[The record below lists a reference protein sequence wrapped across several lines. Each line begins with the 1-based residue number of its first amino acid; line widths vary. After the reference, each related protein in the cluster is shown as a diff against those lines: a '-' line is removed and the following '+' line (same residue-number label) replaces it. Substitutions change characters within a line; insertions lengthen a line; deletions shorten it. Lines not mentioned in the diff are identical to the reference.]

1 MEKGKLFVID
11 GTDGSG
17 KQTQL
22 QKLKE
27 RFDKEGIE
35 YRTVSFPNYDSPSS
49 SLVKMYLAGD
59 FGTDAQSISPYIAS
73 TFYAAD
79 RYATFKTGY
88 QEYYDNGGIILAD
101 RYTTANMVHQAGKIK
116 DKKCVLARCGVGKV
130 HAARLT
136 QIMIDNFKLDCIIN
150 VGTGGAINP
159 RLKIGDLIVGRTV
172 VQHDFD
178 ITAFGHTK
186 GYITDIGDRIYS
198 NHNLVE
204 DFKKIIKNT
213 EDRIYKIET
222 GTIASGDI
230 FCTESH
236 MKNKI
241 YAKFDAKCVE
251 MEGAAIAQV
260 CYLEEIPF
268 AIIRSISDTANSDN
282 NAMEYEQFEELAS
295 RRCANILKEYMQKGF
310 ALDDDRLKRLGGGN
324 YFDELLAR
332 IRDIRSS
339 EKVFWR
345 KVLEIYATSIDYD
358 PRAESSKNCIGRHT
372 SIQLQ
377 K

>member
-1 MEKGKLFVID
+1 MKK
-11 GTDGSG
+11 
-17 KQTQL
+17 
-22 QKLKE
+22 
-27 RFDKEGIE
+27 
-35 YRTVSFPNYDSPSS
+35 
-49 SLVKMYLAGD
+49 
-59 FGTDAQSISPYIAS
+59 IA
-73 TFYAAD
+73 
-79 RYATFKTGY
+79 
-88 QEYYDNGGIILAD
+88 IILATEKEYESVKNIMD
-101 RYTTANMVHQAGKIK
+101 EIEEKNIRNEIFLEGKIEK
-116 DKKCVLARCGVGKV
+116 IPCVIAKCGVGKV
-130 HAARLT
+130 NAGRMT
-136 QIMIDNFKLDCIIN
+136 QMLIDNFKLESIIN
-150 VGTGGAINP
+150 LGAAGALDPMLNVGDIV
-159 RLKIGDLIVGRTV
+159 IGEEL

-268 AIIRSISDTANSDN
+268 VIIRSISDTANSDN
-282 NAMEYEQFEELAS
+282 NTIEYEQFEELAS
-295 RRCANILKEYMQKGF
+295 RRCANILKEYMK
-310 ALDDDRLKRLGGGN
+310 K
-324 YFDELLAR
+324 LA
-332 IRDIRSS
+332 
-339 EKVFWR
+339 
-345 KVLEIYATSIDYD
+345 
-358 PRAESSKNCIGRHT
+358 
-372 SIQLQ
+372 
-377 K
+377 